1 MVTNQSLLFAV
12 AAMFLYAGW
21 ALLAKFATQR
31 IPVGH
36 AVAVTYVAG
45 LVAVGGYLF
54 ATDASLVRSVSGLGY
69 AVASG
74 LFLGLGTLAYY
85 TAMDTGSAAIA
96 TSISGMYLLV
106 TTVLAILFLDESLG
120 SMEMAGLGLA
130 VVAVVLLSQ

>member
-1 MVTNQSLLFAV
+1 MVSSQSVLFAV

-45 LVAVGGYLF
+45 LVAVGGYLL
-54 ATDASLVRSVSGLGY
+54 ATDASFGGSVGGIGY

-85 TAMDTGSAAIA
+85 SALNTGSAAIA

-120 SMEMAGLGLA
+120 STEVAGLGLA
-130 VVAVVLLSQ
+130 IAAVILLSQ